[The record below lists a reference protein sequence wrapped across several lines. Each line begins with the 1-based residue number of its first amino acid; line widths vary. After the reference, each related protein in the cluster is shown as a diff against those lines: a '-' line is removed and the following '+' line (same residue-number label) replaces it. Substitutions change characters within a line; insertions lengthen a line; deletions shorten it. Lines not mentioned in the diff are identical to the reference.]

1 MKLESLPPEVVNRVK
16 YFALEHPCA
25 KIIKDAFRE
34 FEVYLNVLFNTDLE
48 ELDPVKLMTMTSSH
62 TSFMVF
68 NEWKK
73 KCERAQSDVLDPRWL
88 GIYGTMAAVMYY
100 NRLQLKRERRL
111 TRDPKKMKLYDNVLR
126 SFPSR

>member
-1 MKLESLPPEVVNRVK
+1 MKLESLPPEVVNRVN

-34 FEVYLNVLFNTDLE
+34 FEDYLNVLFNTDFE

-62 TSFMVF
+62 PSFMVF

-73 KCERAQSDVLDPRWL
+73 KCETERKNVLDPRWL
-88 GIYGTMAAVMYY
+88 GIHGTMASVMYY
-100 NRLQLKRERRL
+100 SSLQLKREKRL
-111 TRDPKKMKLYDNVLR
+111 TKDPRKKKLYDYVLR